1 MSRRNLA
8 NLENFVALPFRT
20 CRLEGDMYWGGAVGG
35 KERREGGGG
44 RRYFGGL
51 MSRMWRMQGM

>member
-35 KERREGGGG
+35 KERRGGGEG
-44 RRYFGGL
+44 AEAL
-51 MSRMWRMQGM
+51 WRVNE